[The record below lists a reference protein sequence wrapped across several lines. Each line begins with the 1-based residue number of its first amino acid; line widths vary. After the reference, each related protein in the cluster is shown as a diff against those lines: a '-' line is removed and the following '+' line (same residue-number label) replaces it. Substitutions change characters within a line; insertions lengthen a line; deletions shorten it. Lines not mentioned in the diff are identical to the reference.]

1 MNDRPVSLWAYK
13 EGESK
18 SDLFYHIDMATDMIA
33 QKCGLDIKLLVI
45 KKDGL
50 DSIPHSILGRKI
62 YDEVKVPYVNP
73 TNIIGIHDIDYNN
86 MRHRIDIDGVRSK
99 FSSKRFLTRI
109 YKKYKKLSVN
119 FEDFLQKFY
128 FHFTCGT
135 RIQSIKAHG
144 IVSSSEP
151 SIDID
156 GGRRAIRRKKITY
169 RKRRKNFKNTQKKK
183 QSKTKS
189 KTKSKSKSKSKT
201 KKSRI

>member
-18 SDLFYHIDMATDMIA
+18 SGLFYHIDMATDMIA

-50 DSIPHSILGRKI
+50 DGIPHSILGSSEKI

-86 MRHRIDIDGVRSK
+86 MRHRIYIDGVRSK
-99 FSSKRFLTRI
+99 FSSKKFLARI
-109 YKKYKKLSVN
+109 YKKHKKMSVN

-144 IVSSSEP
+144 LVSSSEP

-156 GGRRAIRRKKITY
+156 GGRRVIRRKKLTY
-169 RKRRKNFKNTQKKK
+169 RKRRKNFKGTQNKK
-183 QSKTKS
+183 QSKS
-189 KTKSKSKSKSKT
+189 KTKSKFKT

>member
-18 SDLFYHIDMATDMIA
+18 SGLFYHIDMAIDMIA

-50 DSIPHSILGRKI
+50 DGIPHSILGREI
-62 YDEVKVPYVNP
+62 PDEVKVHSVNP

-99 FSSKRFLTRI
+99 FSSKKFLSRI
-109 YKKYKKLSVN
+109 YKKHKKLSVN
-119 FEDFLQKFY
+119 FEDFLQNFY

-144 IVSSSEP
+144 LVSSSEP

-156 GGRRAIRRKKITY
+156 GGRHAIRRKKTY

-183 QSKTKS
+183 QSKTN
-189 KTKSKSKSKSKT
+189 TKSKSK
-201 KKSRI
+201 KSRI